1 MRICLER
8 RLFEEVRE
16 NAVKTINEKAELK
29 VGNDSLCLTPKE
41 RPIIFFF

>member
-16 NAVKTINEKAELK
+16 DAVKTLNEKVELK
-29 VGNDSLCLTPKE
+29 VGNDNLCSIPKE
-41 RPIIFFF
+41 RPVIFFF